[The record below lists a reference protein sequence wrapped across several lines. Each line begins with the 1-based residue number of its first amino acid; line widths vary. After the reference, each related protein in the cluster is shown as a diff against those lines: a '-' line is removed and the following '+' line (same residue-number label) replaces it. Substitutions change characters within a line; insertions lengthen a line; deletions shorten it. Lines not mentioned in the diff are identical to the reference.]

1 MPRVPFIGRL
11 QFHEYLALFGSFLL
25 VGLESFIRIITL
37 ALPDP
42 VIRFLYQQSR
52 RLFNLLSSPQGRRS
66 RNKKRAVSS
75 PISKASD
82 FTDLV
87 RLYGY
92 YAEEHI
98 VHTSDGYLLGVHR
111 LGYRRGEE
119 DQRVNCGEGSIQ
131 KKVVYLHHGLLMNS
145 EVWVCLTEEERCLPF
160 VLVELGYDVWLGNS
174 RGNKFSKKSTRY
186 SPTSVE
192 FWNFS
197 IDQFAFHDIP
207 DTINYILS
215 TTKQKTLSYIGF
227 SQGTAQAFASLSIH
241 PTLNEKVDV
250 FIALAPAMAPPG
262 LASGIVSSF
271 VKTSPDILF
280 LLFGRRA
287 ILSSTTM
294 WESILYPALFCW
306 FIDRSLDFLFSWK
319 SKNITAHQK
328 MAAYPHLFSYTSTKS
343 VVHWFQII
351 RNGTFQMYDDEVQK
365 PLSMVTS
372 SKYYKV
378 AKYPTR
384 NIKTPI
390 VLVYGGS
397 DSLVDIKIMMREL
410 PKHTEA
416 IEVPHYEHLDFLWA
430 SDVNKQVFP
439 HVISALDFY
448 ASPTGK
454 AAEAKAFRSNVV
466 SPPLP
471 SYSETERTTPRL
483 PQLHTGLDTEDES
496 DSDLAER
503 RRVFRAGHSPHPSI
517 AALRGPGVLGPGSK
531 TSSLNTPPSKP
542 EGYWSSDDHN
552 TAPDDSP
559 SAREKTPTLPIA
571 TSNFHLNPDHPQPQ
585 AVAKRKSSKMSFDSS
600 RSSASSASG
609 ARVGFGFGVGKAAPA
624 EAVVEKASGSGEKA
638 EKVAGEEGKKR
649 GRKK

>member
-11 QFHEYLALFGSFLL
+11 HFREYIALIGSFIL
-25 VGLESFIRIITL
+25 VGLESFVRIVTL
-37 ALPDP
+37 ALPGP

-52 RLFNLLSSPQGRRS
+52 RIFNLLSSPQGRRS

-82 FTDLV
+82 FTDLA

-98 VHTSDGYLLGVHR
+98 VHTTDGYLLGVHR

-119 DQRVNCGEGSIQ
+119 DQKVNAGEGSIQ

-160 VLVELGYDVWLGNS
+160 VLVEQGYDVWLGNN
-174 RGNKFSKKSTRY
+174 RGNKYSKKSTKF
-186 SPTSVE
+186 SPTSVD

-207 DTINYILS
+207 DSINYILS
-215 TTKQKTLSYIGF
+215 TTKQKSLSYIGF
-227 SQGTAQAFASLSIH
+227 SQGTAQAFATLSIH
-241 PTLNEKVDV
+241 PNLNEKVDV

-262 LASGIVSSF
+262 IASGIVSSF
-271 VKTSPDILF
+271 MKTSPDILF
-280 LLFGRRA
+280 LLFGRKA

-294 WESILYPALFCW
+294 WESLLYPALFCW
-306 FIDRSLDFLFSWK
+306 FIDKSLDFLFNWK
-319 SKNITAHQK
+319 SKNMTAHQK
-328 MAAYPHLFSYTSTKS
+328 LAAYPHLFSYTSTKS

-351 RNGTFQMYDDEVQK
+351 RNGTFQMYDDDIQK
-365 PLSMVTS
+365 PIGVGSG

-378 AKYPTR
+378 AKFPTR

-397 DSLVDIKIMMREL
+397 DSLVDINIMMREL

-430 SDVNKQVFP
+430 SDVHKQVFP
-439 HVISALDFY
+439 HVMTALNFY
-448 ASPTGK
+448 ASPTSK
-454 AAEAKAFRSNVV
+454 SAEAKLFRNTIV
-466 SPPLP
+466 SPQLP
-471 SYSETERTTPRL
+471 SYSETERSTPKL
-483 PQLHTGLDTEDES
+483 PQLHTNTESGDEDIDS
-496 DSDLAER
+496 DSDIVER

-517 AALRGPGVLGPGSK
+517 AALRGSSIPQNTGSPPQSS
-531 TSSLNTPPSKP
+531 SSLTPSKP
-542 EGYWSSDDHN
+542 EGYWSSDEPG
-552 TAPDDSP
+552 TANDDSP
-559 SAREKTPTLPIA
+559 LRDKTPTP
-571 TSNFHLNPDHPQPQ
+571 TSNFLLTPERDSQ
-585 AVAKRKSSKMSFDSS
+585 AQKAKRNSSKVSFDSS
-600 RSSASSASG
+600 RSGSSVTSG
-609 ARVGFGFGVGKAAPA
+609 AKLGFGIGVGKAAPV
-624 EAVVEKASGSGEKA
+624 EAAVDRASGSGEH
-638 EKVAGEEGKKR
+638 VHVEETKKR